1 MKFIFVRHPE
11 TEALVKKIIYG
22 RTNSP
27 YTEKGKKSILW
38 VTDQLLREDIAHIYS
53 SPLDRTRT
61 LAEEIAK
68 THTGLS
74 LVIDERITEMGVGI
88 LEQMTLK
95 EARDVH
101 PEHVTPFLEDFG
113 NHKIPGSEL
122 FSEVKQRVSE
132 FLQEIIL
139 KEEEWRKEGH
149 PERPIVV
156 VSHSM
161 AIRAALAYLFD
172 VELSAL
178 WHIKINPAAIIK
190 VKYRDGFALL
200 EGLADPHEIVL

>member
-22 RTNSP
+22 QTNSP
-27 YTEKGKKSILW
+27 YTEKGKKSVPW
-38 VTDQLLREDIAHIYS
+38 VRDQLLKENIAQIYS

-68 THTGLS
+68 SHMELNLT
-74 LVIDERITEMGVGI
+74 IDERITEMSVGI

-95 EARDVH
+95 EAREKH
-101 PEHVTPFLEDFG
+101 PEHVELFMADFG

-122 FSEVKQRVSE
+122 FSEVKHRVSD
-132 FLQEIIL
+132 FLEEIIL
-139 KEEEWRKEGH
+139 KEEKRSKEGH
-149 PERPIVV
+149 PERLIIV

-172 VELSAL
+172 VDLSAL

-190 VKYRDGFALL
+190 IKYQDGFALL
-200 EGLADPHEIVL
+200 EGLVDPHEIF

>member
-1 MKFIFVRHPE
+1 MRHPE

-22 RTNSP
+22 QTNSP
-27 YTEKGKKSILW
+27 YTEKGKRSIAW
-38 VTDQLLREDIAHIYS
+38 VKDQLLKQDVSCIYS

-68 THTGLS
+68 THADAS
-74 LVIDERITEMGVGI
+74 LMIDERITEMSVGI
-88 LEQMTLK
+88 LEQLTLQ
-95 EARDVH
+95 EAQALH
-101 PEHVTPFLEDFG
+101 PEHVDPFLEDFG

-122 FSEVKQRVSE
+122 FSEVKQRVSD
-132 FLQEIIL
+132 FLQELIV

-149 PERPIVV
+149 PERPIIV

>member
-1 MKFIFVRHPE
+1 MRHPE

-22 RTNSP
+22 QTNSP
-27 YTEKGKKSILW
+27 YTEKGQRSISW
-38 VTDQLLREDIAHIYS
+38 VRNQLINEDIAKIYS
-53 SPLDRTRT
+53 SPLDRTKT

-68 THTGLS
+68 SHAGLS
-74 LVIDERITEMGVGI
+74 PIIDERITEMSVGI
-88 LEQMTLK
+88 LEQLTLT
-95 EARDVH
+95 EAQELH
-101 PEHVTPFLEDFG
+101 PTHVKPFLENFG

-122 FSEVKQRVSE
+122 FSEVKQRVSD
-132 FLQEIIL
+132 FLEELVL
-139 KEEEWRKEGH
+139 KEESWRKEGH
-149 PERPIVV
+149 PERPIIV

-200 EGLADPHEIVL
+200 EGLADPHEIVV

>member
-1 MKFIFVRHPE
+1 VRHPE

-22 RTNSP
+22 QTNSP
-27 YTEKGKKSILW
+27 YTEKGEKSIPW
-38 VTDQLLREDIAHIYS
+38 VREQLLKEDIAQIYS
-53 SPLDRTRT
+53 SPLDRTKT

-68 THTGLS
+68 SHPGLS
-74 LVIDERITEMGVGI
+74 FIIDERITEMSVGI

-95 EARDVH
+95 EARETH
-101 PEHVTPFLEDFG
+101 PEHVEFFMADFG

-122 FSEVKQRVSE
+122 FSEVKHRVSD
-132 FLQEIIL
+132 FLEEIIL
-139 KEEEWRKEGH
+139 KEEKRSKEGH

-178 WHIKINPAAIIK
+178 WHIKINPAAVIK
-190 VKYRDGFALL
+190 VKYIDDFALL
-200 EGLADPHEIVL
+200 EGLVDPHEIF

>member
-1 MKFIFVRHPE
+1 VRHPE

-27 YTEKGKKSILW
+27 YTEKGKKSIPW
-38 VTDQLLREDIAHIYS
+38 VRDQLLREDIAQIYS

-68 THTGLS
+68 SHRGLP
-74 LVIDERITEMGVGI
+74 LIVDERITEMSMGI

-95 EARDVH
+95 EAQEAH
-101 PEHVTPFLEDFG
+101 PEHVEPFLADFG
-113 NHKIPGSEL
+113 YYKIPGSEL
-122 FSEVKQRVSE
+122 FSEVKQRVSD
-132 FLQEIIL
+132 FLEELLL
-139 KEEEWRKEGH
+139 KENVQREEEH
-149 PERPIVV
+149 PERPIIV

-161 AIRAALAYLFD
+161 AIRAALAYLFN

-178 WHIKINPAAIIK
+178 WHIKVNPAAIIK
-190 VKYRDGFALL
+190 VKYKDGFALL
-200 EGLADPHEIVL
+200 EGLADPHEVIG